1 LYNYTNRERKD
12 VKMLLTID
20 VGNTNIKFGVYD
32 GDVLYRTIK
41 LSTDTHKTADEFA
54 VELYTLFQVY
64 GIADDII
71 DGCIICSVVPRV
83 TKRLKAAV
91 KSVTGVDALIVG
103 PGIKTGVNICID
115 DPATLGADLVVA
127 CAAAQTLFDI
137 PCIVISMGTA
147 TAMFVIDE
155 NKKMLGGTIA
165 PGVSISLDALT
176 SHGALIPSI
185 ALNAPDHVIGK
196 NTDDSIR
203 AGAVVGTACMI
214 DGMIEKFEK
223 EIGQKCSVVATG
235 GIAPMI
241 VKNCTHDIILKDD
254 LILEGLRIIFEKNS

>member
-1 LYNYTNRERKD
+1 
-12 VKMLLTID
+12 MLLTID
-20 VGNTNIKFGVYD
+20 VGNTNIKLGIYD
-32 GDVLYRTIK
+32 GDELHRIIK
-41 LSTDTHKTADEFA
+41 ISTDSHKTADEIA
-54 VELYTLFQVY
+54 VDLYTLLQVY
-64 GIADDII
+64 SVDAYSI
-71 DGCIICSVVPRV
+71 DGCIICSVVPRI
-83 TKRLKAAV
+83 TNRLKAAV

-127 CAAAQTLFDI
+127 CAAAQSMFSI

-155 NKKMLGGTIA
+155 NKRMLGGTIA

-176 SHGALIPSI
+176 SHGALLPSI
-185 ALNAPDHVIGK
+185 SLNAPKHIIGK

-203 AGAVVGTACMI
+203 AGVVTGTACMI
-214 DGMIEKFEK
+214 DGMIDKIEE

-241 VKNCTHDIILKDD
+241 VNSCSHDIVLKDD
-254 LILEGLRIIFEKNS
+254 LILEGLRIIYEKNS